1 MKKIINLFGLRKN
14 SLIAKREEIFNEG
27 KKVSEEI
34 FKSVFDLNPDRTQ
47 IFLEKLKHLSDIYHL
62 TENIISQ
69 TQDNENDNNKLIFAI
84 GTKFLYECY
93 KYLTS
98 MGKNEVFHYV
108 TGMRLGNVLTLDN
121 MQKVELK
128 EQSYCGAVTEEQST
142 AEAIINIDKFG
153 HHLHATFHS
162 HPAGMTGPSST
173 DLADL
178 RELIRGG
185 YKIIGGIFTMDGFL
199 RFYSLIPFELIIYG
213 KGVEKINENFYKLT
227 KNN

>member
-1 MKKIINLFGLRKN
+1 MKKIINLFGLRKS
-14 SLIAKREEIFNEG
+14 SLITKKEEIFNEG
-27 KKVSEEI
+27 KIVSEEI
-34 FKSVFDLNPDRTQ
+34 FKSVFNLNLDRTH
-47 IFLEKLKHLSDIYHL
+47 IFLEKLKHLGDIYHL
-62 TENIISQ
+62 TDNIISQ
-69 TQDNENDNNKLIFAI
+69 TQDSKRNNNKLVFAV

-93 KYLTS
+93 EYLTS

-108 TGMRLGNVLTLDN
+108 TGIRLGNVLTLDN
-121 MQKVELK
+121 MQKVKLK

-162 HPAGMTGPSST
+162 HPAGIGSPSST
-173 DLADL
+173 DLDDL
-178 RELIRGG
+178 KGLIQGG
-185 YKIIGGIFTMDGFL
+185 HKIIGGIFTMDGFL
-199 RFYSLIPFELIIYG
+199 RFYSLMPFELIIYG